1 MKADKKKKKKD
12 YSSRL
17 FILFIIVSLGLIA
30 PAAYL
35 FYVGT
40 KNKDDATIN
49 MLNQERYKSYDIAAR
64 RGDIVDAQGTLL
76 ATSVKVYDVAL
87 DIQHL
92 LSFAQKDAQ
101 GELQNSPQ
109 IDTTISALSEDFGVD
124 KDELRQ
130 TIMSKPQNRYY
141 VVVKGVNQTQKEN
154 FESRFNLSEIE
165 IARINAK
172 YKKEEA
178 DNLIKK
184 LRDEKNVQKDLIK
197 GVILEDRYV
206 RSYPY
211 NNLASNAIGFCNQ
224 DGVGIT
230 GVEKY
235 YNDILTGKNGRRYTY
250 MDSSMM
256 KTSKE
261 EVPIDG
267 NQIMLTLD
275 MRYQRIIEKGIRDF
289 ENAHSDGAG
298 KFGAKN
304 IAIMVLDPNDGAVKA
319 MATNN
324 GYDLN
329 NPRDLVK
336 NAEYTQLEVDN
347 MSEKNIS
354 DALNLLWK
362 NYCVS
367 EAYEPGSTFKP
378 VVLSYA
384 IDSGAVSL
392 NSHFNCTGHLKVAD
406 RDIKCSSKFGHKDQ
420 SLGKAL
426 SNSCNVAF
434 MQIGFK
440 MKKEGLEKCQSLFNF
455 GLKTGIDLPDEV
467 YTYNSVRRAENM
479 NIIDLATNSFGQNFD
494 VSMVQLSSA
503 FSSIINGGTYYRPRI
518 VQSITDVY
526 NNTTTEN
533 KPVILRKTVSSDT
546 CLRLKNYLHETVK
559 SRESKE
565 ELENKNRIEIG
576 GKTGT
581 AEKLPRDKKHYLI
594 SFIGFTPIESP
605 KLVCYVVIDE
615 PNVARQDNSKIAMEL
630 GKSLIRELNNKIK

>member
-109 IDTTISALSEDFGVD
+109 IDTTISALSEDFGED

-304 IAIMVLDPNDGAVKA
+304 IAIMVLDPNDGAIKA

-426 SNSCNVAF
+426 SNSCNFAI

-455 GLKTGIDLPDEV
+455 CLKT
-467 YTYNSVRRAENM
+467 
-479 NIIDLATNSFGQNFD
+479 
-494 VSMVQLSSA
+494 
-503 FSSIINGGTYYRPRI
+503 
-518 VQSITDVY
+518 
-526 NNTTTEN
+526 
-533 KPVILRKTVSSDT
+533 
-546 CLRLKNYLHETVK
+546 
-559 SRESKE
+559 
-565 ELENKNRIEIG
+565 
-576 GKTGT
+576 
-581 AEKLPRDKKHYLI
+581 
-594 SFIGFTPIESP
+594 
-605 KLVCYVVIDE
+605 
-615 PNVARQDNSKIAMEL
+615 
-630 GKSLIRELNNKIK
+630 